1 MARSDIQ
8 SSVDMT
14 NLRPLSRL
22 DEFRVAEHDQDVRGW
37 DVVARDGKKIGNVD
51 DLLVDT
57 TMRKVRYL
65 GVDLDRGLFASLFGG
80 GHGGHV
86 LVPIDEVELRRDQV
100 MVNSIASSEA
110 STLPTY
116 DFDTFSQRHN
126 FQGGSLGT
134 GMAGGTASGA
144 SRGTETHGRSLDTDR
159 ESRMTLAEEELAVG
173 KRRVDSGE
181 VEVGKRV
188 ETERVRETV
197 PVAREEV
204 TVERRPATGMS
215 TAPEI
220 GNDEIRVPISHEEV
234 TVEKRVVPKEELV
247 IKKHEVQDQ
256 QVVEESVRR
265 EHADVSRTGDAEL
278 IDRDPKNRR

>member
-1 MARSDIQ
+1 MAKNDVH
-8 SSVDMT
+8 SSIDTT

-57 TMRKVRYL
+57 SMRKVRYL

-86 LVPIDEVELRRDQV
+86 LIPIEEVELRSDQV

-110 STLPTY
+110 STLPAY

-126 FQGGSLGT
+126 FQGGSMGT
-134 GMAGGTASGA
+134 GTAG
-144 SRGTETHGRSLDTDR
+144 RRTETQARTLDTER

-173 KRRVDSGE
+173 KRRVASGE

-197 PVAREEV
+197 PVMREEV
-204 TVERRPATGMS
+204 TVERRPATGMG
-215 TAPEI
+215 TAPQI

-247 IKKHEVQDQ
+247 IKKNQVQDQ
-256 QVVEESVRR
+256 QVVEDTVRR
-265 EHADVSRTGDAEL
+265 EHAEVTRTGDAEL
-278 IDRDPKNRR
+278 IDRDPKKRR